1 MKKINRLI
9 LLFTTMAVGILL
21 TAPQPV
27 AVIRAKK
34 KERLTLPPWIPT

>member
-21 TAPQPV
+21 TACDGYKG
-27 AVIRAKK
+27 KK
-34 KERLTLPPWIPT
+34 RKNA

>member
-21 TAPQPV
+21 TACGGYKG
-27 AVIRAKK
+27 KK